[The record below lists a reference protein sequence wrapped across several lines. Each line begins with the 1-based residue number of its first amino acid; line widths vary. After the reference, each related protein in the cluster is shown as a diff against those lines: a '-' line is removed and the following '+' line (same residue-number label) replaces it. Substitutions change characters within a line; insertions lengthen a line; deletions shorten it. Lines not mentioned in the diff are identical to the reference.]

1 MPQICY
7 NIQQKCRSKNN
18 KNKLRLNKHKI
29 GECNFDVKAN
39 MSPTA
44 C

>member
-18 KNKLRLNKHKI
+18 KNKLNKHKI